1 MPPAGGHVS
10 SATMEIQGAVG
21 LVTGAGRRL
30 GRAFALAFAK
40 AGGDVVVHC
49 GRSTAEAEE
58 TAKTVRDLGRR
69 AAVVQADLADGGQAA
84 SVLPRAAEA
93 LGPVTVLVNSAA
105 IFEPGMLLDTDLSN
119 WDRHLAINLRAPFQ
133 LMRGFAEG
141 LGDRAGKI
149 VNVADWRAASPGPTH
164 LAYTVSKSGLLT
176 LTRMAA
182 RELAPRVQVNG
193 LALGAVLPPAGGDP
207 ADLER
212 TVASVPAGRPAT
224 EAEVTD
230 ALLFLLRNDYVTG
243 ETLFV
248 DGGAH
253 LR

>member
-1 MPPAGGHVS
+1 MDLTGKRA
-10 SATMEIQGAVG
+10 
-21 LVTGAGRRL
+21 LVTGAGKRL
-30 GRAFALAFAK
+30 GREFALALARSG
-40 AGGDVVVHC
+40 ADVVVHYATSEKEAAATADEIRSH
-49 GRSTAEAEE
+49 GRKAEIV
-58 TAKTVRDLGRR
+58 K
-69 AAVVQADLADGGQAA
+69 ADLSRPDGAAFMADIGD
-84 SVLPRAAEA
+84 LD
-93 LGPVTVLVNSAA
+93 VLVNSAA
-105 IFEPGMLLDTDLSN
+105 IFEKGTVADTSLED
-119 WDRHLAINLRAPFQ
+119 WERHLSLNLRAPFLLSQ
-133 LMRGFAEG
+133 AFTKS
-141 LGDRAGKI
+141 LGDRPGKI

-182 RELAPRVQVNG
+182 RDLAPRVQVNA
-193 LALGAVLPPAGGDP
+193 LALGAVLPPAGEDP

-212 TVASVPAGRPAT
+212 LERTVARVPAGRPAT
-224 EAEVTD
+224 EQEVTD